1 MKQST
6 AKPVLYF
13 DGVCNLCNRFVQWII
28 KHDRRNVFMFAS
40 LQSEAGEHVTDELT
54 RLHGKA
60 PDSLVL
66 AWKGRYYIKSDAA
79 LQVGKIIGG
88 FWKIVLLG
96 FILPRAF
103 RDKIY
108 DWVARNRYKWLGKR
122 DSCMIPSPELKDRFL

>member
-1 MKQST
+1 
-6 AKPVLYF
+6 
-13 DGVCNLCNRFVQWII
+13 
-28 KHDRRNVFMFAS
+28 MFAS